1 MDDYHRPATNHCLES
16 NSSSCTALTASEAVF
31 MYENSSND
39 ILECK
44 TESEEDE
51 NEQPQD
57 NDSQTSTPSCVSKM
71 DYTLPKYR
79 NNVSPAI
86 DKIVRMMNMPS
97 LITSQDS
104 SSGLSMNC
112 ISSPGYCCDGNE
124 NFAVPVMAKEH
135 LDICF
140 SSPKPFV
147 SAYKRGSAEDRED
160 PQSRTMKVIEPSLC
174 QIGQESMSGWQEIAD
189 PDGEPIVDS
198 SRYEDKIYV
207 SEVHFLLMVSN
218 RNRRATLP
226 EGSRRDSKDSAFSEF
241 MGSDEE

>member
-1 MDDYHRPATNHCLES
+1 
-16 NSSSCTALTASEAVF
+16 
-31 MYENSSND
+31 
-39 ILECK
+39 
-44 TESEEDE
+44 
-51 NEQPQD
+51 
-57 NDSQTSTPSCVSKM
+57 M

-79 NNVSPAI
+79 NN
-86 DKIVRMMNMPS
+86 
-97 LITSQDS
+97 DS
-104 SSGLSMNC
+104 SSGLPMNC

-160 PQSRTMKVIEPSLC
+160 PQSRTMKEIEPSLC

-218 RNRRATLP
+218 RNRRATLS
-226 EGSRRDSKDSAFSEF
+226 EESRRDSKDSAFSEF